1 MSTKSKLLIKSADE
15 HRKMG
20 STNNYTKI
28 MHLKEELLNTVK
40 LPYNFSFLINI
51 LDVNH
56 LFIKALCILYITLF
70 SE

>member
-1 MSTKSKLLIKSADE
+1 MNTKSKLSIKSADE

-28 MHLKEELLNTVK
+28 MHLKEELLNTEAE
-40 LPYNFSFLINI
+40 FSFSIII

-56 LFIKALCILYITLF
+56 LFIIALCILYITLF